1 MPMAFLDRSLASKMV
16 VPEPQ
21 KGSRMTSFA
30 WVYFSIKYLEICGIS
45 FAVYE
50 WIPCVKYV
58 EFFPYFCL
66 KFMLLGF
73 IFSSLFRFMEWK
85 NPGSAYSFRV
95 EWFVMSQW
103 RAIYKDS
110 IKGVC
115 RKVQI

>member
-1 MPMAFLDRSLASKMV
+1 MAFLDRSLASKMV

-21 KGSRMTSFA
+21 KGSRMTSF
-30 WVYFSIKYLEICGIS
+30 VCVCFSKKYLAICGIN

-66 KFMLLGF
+66 KFILFDL
-73 IFSSLFRFMEWK
+73 IFSTLFRFMEWK
-85 NPGSAYSFRV
+85 DPGSAYSLGV
-95 EWFVMSQW
+95 EWFVMPKW
-103 RAIYKDS
+103 RAINKNS
-110 IKGVC
+110 IRGFS